1 MGELAH
7 TSRERMNTNSGDSVT
22 IRTPARLHFALI
34 DLNGSLGRIDGSI
47 GLAIN
52 DPHFEIIAEPADQ
65 IQIESIQYE
74 ERAWVILEK
83 LRAKYNFPGI
93 HLQLTS
99 EIPPH
104 SGFGSGTQLALGLA
118 QAVNTLYNLNLS
130 VADLAET
137 VGRGGTSGIGIT
149 AFEQGG
155 FILDGGHRFPDQKS
169 SFLPSSAAGNV
180 PAPPLVL
187 RQPFP
192 DWELLIVIPQCTHIS
207 GETEIQLFKTL
218 CPQPRSTAE
227 QLSHLIL
234 LQLLPAIFEEDR
246 RAFGSAINSIQT
258 FGWKKV
264 EIDAQGDILQ
274 ADTRLFTGQW
284 RDGCGGEQLGTS
296 DLRRWGRPFYPK
308 GKDRDVPPNAAGR
321 WNLLYHEREQC
332 WCCDCSRLDFVLPI
346 RQSQSRCP
354 IA

>member
-1 MGELAH
+1 MSRLAH
-7 TSRERMNTNSGDSVT
+7 TSRLRMKTNAADSIT
-22 IRTPARLHFALI
+22 IRTPARIHFALI

-52 DPHFEIIAEPADQ
+52 DPYFEIIAEPADQ
-65 IQIESIQYE
+65 IQIDSTLYE
-74 ERAWVILEK
+74 ERAYTIVEK
-83 LRAKYNFPGI
+83 LQAKYSFPGI
-93 HLQLTS
+93 QLQLAS
-99 EIPPH
+99 EIPSH
-104 SGFGSGTQLALGLA
+104 SGFGSGTQLALGIA

-149 AFEQGG
+149 AFERGG

-180 PAPPLVL
+180 PAPPLLL
-187 RQPFP
+187 RYPFP
-192 DWELLIVIPQCTHIS
+192 AWELLIVSPRCTHIS

-234 LQLLPAIFEEDR
+234 LKLLPAIFEKDR
-246 RAFGSAINSIQT
+246 QAFGSAINDIQT

-274 ADTRLFTGQW
+274 QTLDF
-284 RDGCGGEQLGTS
+284 
-296 DLRRWGRPFYPK
+296 LRNNGAIGAGVSSWGPAIFAV
-308 GKDRDVPPNAAGR
+308 GD
-321 WNLLYHEREQC
+321 NLLSLKEKTEAFLQT
-332 WCCDCSRLDFVLPI
+332 LPEGGTCFI
-346 RQSQSRCP
+346 TNANNVGATVRDD
-354 IA
+354 

>member
-1 MGELAH
+1 
-7 TSRERMNTNSGDSVT
+7 MNSSLR

-65 IQIESIQYE
+65 IQIVSIQYG
-74 ERAWVILEK
+74 ERARALLEK
-83 LRAKYNFPGI
+83 LRVKYNFPGI
-93 HLQLTS
+93 HLRFVS

-104 SGFGSGTQLALGLA
+104 SGFGSGTQLALGIA

-130 VADLAET
+130 VADLAAA

-149 AFEQGG
+149 AFERGG

-169 SFLPSSAAGNV
+169 SFLPSSAAGSV
-180 PAPPLVL
+180 PAPPLLL
-187 RQPFP
+187 RYPFP
-192 DWELLIVIPQCTHIS
+192 EWDLLIVIPRCTHIS

-234 LQLLPAIFEEDR
+234 LKLLPAIFEKDR
-246 RAFGSAINSIQT
+246 RAFGAAINEIQT

-274 ADTRLFTGQW
+274 RT
-284 RDGCGGEQLGTS
+284 
-296 DLRRWGRPFYPK
+296 
-308 GKDRDVPPNAAGR
+308 
-321 WNLLYHEREQC
+321 
-332 WCCDCSRLDFVLPI
+332 LDFLRDNGAMGAGVSSWGPAIFAVGDDLPTLKEKTETFLQTLPEGGTCFI
-346 RQSQSRCP
+346 TN
-354 IA
+354 ANNVGAMVTVV

>member
-1 MGELAH
+1 
-7 TSRERMNTNSGDSVT
+7 MNANGSNSVT

-65 IQIESIQYE
+65 IQIESTQYE
-74 ERAWVILEK
+74 ERARAIVER
-83 LRAKYNFPGI
+83 LRAKYSFPGI
-93 HLQLTS
+93 HLQLAS
-99 EIPPH
+99 EVPPH
-104 SGFGSGTQLALGLA
+104 SGFGSGTQLALGIA
-118 QAVNTLYNLNLS
+118 QAVNTLYNLNLN
-130 VADLAET
+130 VADLAQA

-180 PAPPLVL
+180 PAPPLLL

-192 DWELLIVIPQCTHIS
+192 DWELFIVIPRCTHIS
-207 GETEIQLFKTL
+207 GEAEIQLFRTL

-234 LQLLPAIFEEDR
+234 LKLLPSIFEEDR
-246 RAFGSAINSIQT
+246 HAFGSTINDIQT

-264 EIDAQGDILQ
+264 EIDAQGGILQ
-274 ADTRLFTGQW
+274 QT
-284 RDGCGGEQLGTS
+284 
-296 DLRRWGRPFYPK
+296 
-308 GKDRDVPPNAAGR
+308 
-321 WNLLYHEREQC
+321 
-332 WCCDCSRLDFVLPI
+332 LDFLRDNGAMGAGVSSWGPAIFAVGEDLLTLMEKTEAFLQTLPEGGTCFI
-346 RQSQSRCP
+346 THANNVGAA
-354 IA
+354 IKVA